1 MKAKNLKKSD
11 SNNRYLAFIESGR
24 QQMSLLGVHTGFVAE
39 NKWSAPYWDVYASLK
54 NRPSSVA
61 RRSAVLWF
69 AAEVPGGQGRD
80 YARKA
85 QRVAAFGNPFDDFS
99 KAFIVNVFAKKPTVT
114 YASLY
119 RPLDVLRSLYG
130 VLSPGEPDPKRL
142 CLEHFLQVER
152 ELIRRWELPDEDSMS
167 LSHASVRS
175 KGEQLQTVGTLL
187 DSLGVLPNRL
197 GFRTRIPLE
206 RRERVDRHS
215 EPFKARK
222 ERLFPEPDVFYFLAE
237 LANKPDLDIYW
248 RLRLRAIELQVALG
262 RRISEILL
270 LPRDCL
276 VFGENNAIGVRYFAR
291 KGADPFVAWVPR
303 DKHFESASQIVQR
316 AVEDIQTICGRAR
329 QRARQL
335 EACKE
340 WQDFPLSGYKKA
352 AWRTEAEVL
361 GLEGED
367 EEYLIASEFAA
378 MFGVSPTHFTSF
390 LRARQIP
397 YEVCDGIVPRYERL
411 RRYSYE
417 NKKSVSES
425 ETFDRQLCAVLEE
438 WRAGGHGRWLTAAQV
453 AWQMGVSESEIRSDR
468 NKFLELKKVAECLAE
483 RWPDSQPNVTRSAVA
498 RLDDMKRSLFNEV
511 QSELRVNVY
520 PNEPPVSLSDMLF
533 VVSKWELDR
542 SRTTNEQVVQLLKV
556 HHVQFFLRGSTGSPS
571 VFEAFGR
578 PDLDAK
584 SHGFRRWVTTEG
596 RRAGVNNLILA
607 RWMGR
612 TAVQNDVY
620 DYNEPDVF
628 TEEKLG
634 IPLDVSRVYGNV
646 RELLN
651 DMKERGVSVTDRQ
664 KFLAAEMQGFTTTD
678 KGGCSHEWAI
688 TPCQKARACYNGCPE
703 YYVIKGRIDH
713 YERAKQEK
721 VSFERALAL
730 ARDQVG
736 TAYYANG
743 YVQLYE
749 AQLKAVKKVIRIH
762 EDRKIPDGAI
772 IQVFSRSGDALVEK
786 VD

>member
-1 MKAKNLKKSD
+1 
-11 SNNRYLAFIESGR
+11 
-24 QQMSLLGVHTGFVAE
+24 MSLLGVHTGFADE
-39 NKWSAPYWDVYASLK
+39 NKWSAPYWDVYPSLK
-54 NRPSSVA
+54 NRPGSVA

-69 AAEVPGGQGRD
+69 TAEVPNGSGRD

-85 QRVAAFGNPFDDFS
+85 RQVNPFKNPFDDFS
-99 KAFIVNVFAKKPTVT
+99 KALIVNVFVKKPTMT
-114 YASLY
+114 YASLH
-119 RPLDVLRSLYG
+119 RPLDVLRSLYNA
-130 VLSPGEPDPKRL
+130 LSPGAPDPKRL
-142 CLEHFLQVER
+142 CLEHFLKVER
-152 ELIRRWELPDEDSMS
+152 ELIRRWELSDEDPES
-167 LSHASVRS
+167 LSHATVRS
-175 KGEQLQTVGTLL
+175 MGEQLQTVSTLL
-187 DSLGVLPNRL
+187 DGMGVLPNHI
-197 GFRTRIPLE
+197 GFRTRIPLQ

-237 LANKPDLDIYW
+237 LANKPNLDIYW

-262 RRISEILL
+262 RRISEVLL

-316 AVEDIQTICGRAR
+316 AIEDIHTICGQAR

-335 EACKE
+335 EACTD
-340 WQDFPLSGYKKA
+340 WQDFPLSDHQKA
-352 AWRTEAEVL
+352 TWRIEAEVL
-361 GLEGED
+361 GLEGRED
-367 EEYLIASEFAA
+367 EYLVASEFAA
-378 MFGVSPTHFTSF
+378 MFGVSPARFTSF

-397 YEVCDGIVPRYERL
+397 YEVCDGVVPRYERL
-411 RRYSYE
+411 RRYPYE
-417 NKKSVSES
+417 SKKSASEP
-425 ETFDRQLCAVLEE
+425 ETFDRRLSTVLKE
-438 WRAGGHGRWLTAAQV
+438 WRTGEHGRWLTAAQV
-453 AWQMGVSESEIRSDR
+453 AWQMGVSESDIRSDK
-468 NKFLELKKVAECLAE
+468 NKFAELKKVAECLAE
-483 RWPDSQPNVTRSAVA
+483 RWPDSQPNVARSAVA
-498 RLDDMKRSLFNEV
+498 RLDDIKRSLFNEV

-533 VVSKWELDR
+533 VISKWELDR
-542 SRTTNEQVVQLLKV
+542 FRTTNEQVVQLLKV
-556 HHVQFFLRGSTGSPS
+556 HSIQVFLRGSGSVPS

-620 DYNEPDVF
+620 DYNDPDTF
-628 TEEKLG
+628 TAENLG
-634 IPLDVSRVYGNV
+634 IPLDVSRIYGSM
-646 RELLN
+646 RDLLK
-651 DMKERGVSVTDRQ
+651 DMEEQGVSVAERQ
-664 KFLAAEMQGFTTTD
+664 KFLAAEMQGFTVTD

-688 TPCQKARACYNGCPE
+688 TPCQKARACYNGCHE
-703 YYVIKGRIDH
+703 YYVIKGRADH
-713 YERAKQEK
+713 YQRAKEEK

-762 EDRKIPDGAI
+762 EDDTIPDGAL
-772 IQVFSRSGDALVEK
+772 IQVFSRSGNALVEE
-786 VD
+786 VGQADGS